1 MKNSDRYRIVVVD
14 DEKKALERFRRLIAE
29 EANITLM
36 ASFTNPHEA
45 IQYIKNEK
53 VDIVFADIEMPEIS
67 GLEMADLIAEI
78 NPSIDVVFV
87 TAYSQYA
94 LQAFQVHAVGYLL
107 KPIEVEDIR
116 KQMNQI
122 IKRRELR
129 SSEPQKKKCVVQC
142 LGQFLCYRNE
152 QEFVNWRTSKAEEL
166 LGFLLHYR
174 GKPVSKEKIM
184 DTLWPDMDPKKAS
197 QNLHSN
203 LHYVRDT
210 MKNIGF
216 EDILERKRENYQLN
230 TESID
235 CDMLE
240 FMTLIEEISK
250 TDQTVDMMTL
260 EKVDKL
266 YQGAYFEDKTYEW
279 AESFRQWLQNQF
291 ISLKHKQGKLY
302 KKSGEYDKAISVYRG
317 IIHLHP
323 IEEDAYIE
331 LAEIYLEQ
339 GDSASAVNC
348 YKNCEKALKEAL
360 DVETSV
366 RFKALISKVK

>member
-1 MKNSDRYRIVVVD
+1 MKNIDRYRIVVVD
-14 DEKKALERFRRLIAE
+14 DEKKALERFGRLIAE
-29 EANITLM
+29 EANITLL

-129 SSEPQKKKCVVQC
+129 SSEPQKKKCVIQC

-152 QEFVNWRTSKAEEL
+152 QEFFNWRTSKAEEL

-174 GKPVSKEKIM
+174 GKLVSKEKIM
-184 DTLWPDMDPKKAS
+184 DTL
-197 QNLHSN
+197 
-203 LHYVRDT
+203 
-210 MKNIGF
+210 
-216 EDILERKRENYQLN
+216 
-230 TESID
+230 
-235 CDMLE
+235 
-240 FMTLIEEISK
+240 
-250 TDQTVDMMTL
+250 
-260 EKVDKL
+260 
-266 YQGAYFEDKTYEW
+266 
-279 AESFRQWLQNQF
+279 
-291 ISLKHKQGKLY
+291 
-302 KKSGEYDKAISVYRG
+302 
-317 IIHLHP
+317 
-323 IEEDAYIE
+323 
-331 LAEIYLEQ
+331 
-339 GDSASAVNC
+339 
-348 YKNCEKALKEAL
+348 
-360 DVETSV
+360 
-366 RFKALISKVK
+366 